1 MVAAGSV
8 PFGNLPLDP
17 KLLRALEKCE
27 LHTTT
32 QVQGESIPK
41 ALEGRDLV
49 VRARTGSGKTLA
61 YVLPALHKILS
72 LPQQQQRPGWQ
83 AIILVP
89 TRELCKQACV
99 LIALIPSQLHH
110 AWDGAWLLM
119 PNGSYIPTHALQP
132 QKSHLNRD
140 MTAAYQTET

>member
-1 MVAAGSV
+1 MVAKGAVAFSS
-8 PFGNLPLDP
+8 LPLDP

-32 QVQGESIPK
+32 SVQGESIPK

-61 YVLPALHKILS
+61 YILPALHKILG

-83 AIILVP
+83 AIVLVP
-89 TRELCKQACV
+89 TRELCKQV
-99 LIALIPSQLHH
+99 NST
-110 AWDGAWLLM
+110 
-119 PNGSYIPTHALQP
+119 NF
-132 QKSHLNRD
+132 
-140 MTAAYQTET
+140 